1 MMNAS
6 TAMAQYK
13 SIGLN
18 TRIESA
24 NSHGLIEML
33 LDGAVSKV
41 NEAQLALSEGQ
52 IAAKGEALSKA
63 LAIVEYLRVSL
74 NQGIDADF
82 STRLGD
88 LYTYIEGELLK
99 ANSDNDGNILDS
111 VRALLSEL
119 REGWQSI
126 PEDYRNQ

>member
-1 MMNAS
+1 M
-6 TAMAQYK
+6 
-13 SIGLN
+13 
-18 TRIESA
+18 
-24 NSHGLIEML
+24 
-33 LDGAVSKV
+33 
-41 NEAQLALSEGQ
+41 
-52 IAAKGEALSKA
+52 
-63 LAIVEYLRVSL
+63 SL

-88 LYTYIEGELLK
+88 LYTYIEEELLK